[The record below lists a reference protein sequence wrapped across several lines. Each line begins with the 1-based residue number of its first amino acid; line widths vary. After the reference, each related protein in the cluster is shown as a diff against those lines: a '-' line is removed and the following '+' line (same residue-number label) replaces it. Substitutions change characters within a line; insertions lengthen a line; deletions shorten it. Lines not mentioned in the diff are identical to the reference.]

1 MIAQQKITVFAN
13 GQAKQIDGATTLGAL
28 ATSFNL
34 PHQMVLVEL
43 NGTALLR
50 DEWPDKVLSHG
61 DRVEFIKVVAGG

>member
-28 ATSFNL
+28 ATSFGL

-43 NGTALLR
+43 NGAALLR
-50 DEWPDKVLSHG
+50 DEWPDKTLAHG
-61 DRVEFIKVVAGG
+61 DRIEFIRVVAGG